1 MLELKKI
8 EGISETSLQLLE
20 ASGIDRLAILA
31 ALDVDYLVAE
41 LKLANETISLVKRV
55 PSNAVVLRWITQ
67 AAAIVG
73 VEPADDTLPEIEPAV
88 NFEANPEV
96 AEMLARAP
104 CAIPLPA
111 KIMMGKGLQVS
122 DVPAGIILNRYS
134 GDLDV
139 RIGSTKPPKLDLP
152 IRRQSSNFETISKS
166 SARVTFVAN
175 PAQPANPI
183 KEKGNRIPGSKS
195 GHEEDRVALIR
206 TPRVETNLG
215 KNPESRQYIRGVLH
229 PHPWH
234 LRVGAVFTLLLLVN
248 LPLAVVSAFLLLAS
262 DQKPENFAW
271 VPQWWLAF
279 PIALLF
285 TGLGY
290 LLWGLTGK
298 CRICNQKLFVS
309 KSAFKHIKAH
319 RITGMGFVVPLCLH
333 LLAFKWFRCSSC
345 GTPVRLKK

>member
-1 MLELKKI
+1 MLEFNKI
-8 EGISETSLQLLE
+8 QGISEASLQLLE
-20 ASGIDRLAILA
+20 ASGIDSLAVLA
-31 ALDVDYLVAE
+31 ALDAGHLVAE
-41 LKLANETISLVKRV
+41 LKLANETLSLVKRV
-55 PSNAVVLRWITQ
+55 PSKAAALRWITQ
-67 AAAIVG
+67 AVAIVG
-73 VEPADDTLPEIEPAV
+73 VEPADNTLPEIEPAV

-104 CAIPLPA
+104 CAIPLPGM
-111 KIMMGKGLQVS
+111 IMMGKGLQVS
-122 DVPAGIILNRYS
+122 DVPAGILLNRYS
-134 GDLDV
+134 GDLEV
-139 RIGSTKPPKLDLP
+139 RIGNTAPPKLELP

-215 KNPESRQYIRGVLH
+215 KDPESRQYIRGVLH
-229 PHPWH
+229 THPWH
-234 LRVGAVFTLLLLVN
+234 LRIGAVFTLLLLVN

-262 DQKPENFAW
+262 QEKPENFAW
-271 VPQWWLAF
+271 VPDWWLAF
-279 PIALLF
+279 PIALPV

-290 LLWGLTGK
+290 LLLGLTGK
-298 CRICNQKLFVS
+298 CRICNQKLFARRG
-309 KSAFKHIKAH
+309 AFKHIKAH
-319 RITGMGFVVPLCLH
+319 RIIGMGFVVPLCIH